1 MKVKELNRD
10 QLTELKG
17 KYLDSKIYEEEKRGA
32 SYGELAQADE
42 LVSDSEIFE
51 EYAGIDFVNDDF
63 ACTTGKQSIEE
74 LEEEAKADIDY
85 ALSELERITHATPL
99 NDDILELHQLCNGLE
114 QVASDLREAVNRLE
128 NAQHEGVA

>member
-10 QLTELKG
+10 QLIELKG
-17 KYLDSKIYEEEKRGA
+17 KYLDNKIYEEENRGA
-32 SYGELAQADE
+32 SYGELAQADT
-42 LVSDSEIFE
+42 LVTDKEIFE
-51 EYAGIDFVNDDF
+51 EYAGTDFVNDDF
-63 ACTTGKQSIEE
+63 ACTTGKRSVEE
-74 LEEEAKADIDY
+74 IEEEAKSDIDY

-128 NAQHEGVA
+128 NAQSEGV